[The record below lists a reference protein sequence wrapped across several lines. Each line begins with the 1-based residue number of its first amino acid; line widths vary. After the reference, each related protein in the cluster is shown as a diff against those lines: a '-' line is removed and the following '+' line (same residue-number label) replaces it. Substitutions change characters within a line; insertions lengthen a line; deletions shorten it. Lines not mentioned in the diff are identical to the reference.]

1 MNENPQVQEQVTKVV
16 TPIKQEEVDDWGFY
30 ETDSPIGEQENSG
43 LRKCSTKE
51 PEEPKKR
58 SWGVPSP
65 DDPKRRKWAAP
76 RTPATE
82 EERIRIEESE
92 KSYAAWRAYEYESDK
107 LSFFD
112 ERWIRTVYWDRDANS
127 YKPRD
132 PSKPV
137 VWNPPEGWKPET
149 EEERAERTKF
159 YYPGGTRLYHSD
171 ALPGAI
177 YRFFEGPDYPKVRV
191 THTFRGNGIPHVLVR
206 DLDGSNKRFVLAD
219 ELEATKLNSA
229 RSRKNWIKRQK
240 SIARKNGVA
249 PDFGY

>member
-1 MNENPQVQEQVTKVV
+1 MNKNPQVEEQVTKVV

-43 LRKCSTKE
+43 LRKWLTKE

-112 ERWIRTVYWDRDANS
+112 ERWIRTVYWDRDAKS

-132 PSKPV
+132 PRKPV

-149 EEERAERTKF
+149 EEEREERTKF

-171 ALPGAI
+171 ALLGAI

-191 THTFRGNGIPHVLVR
+191 THTFRGNAIPHVLVR
-206 DLDGSNKRFVLAD
+206 DLDGSNKRFVFAD